1 MLETFERPEYSKK
14 TLTFEQKEF
23 CDIGLVVTL
32 GERCKL
38 CQRKVVRADC
48 EHWLAKTSFKPYS
61 QYLRYGLIF
70 VGLIVGIAFIA
81 IFNRV
86 FASIPSL
93 EYVGTILF
101 GKIGDDLSFGTSNAV
116 LPPYPFTIQ
125 NLSLLIFFAGM
136 GEIFFRGLCI
146 RKERQLLDGNFLP
159 QTQRAVLDI
168 PNLAQVRRGMGD
180 LKSEDQGFLFIL
192 IDLCTKRFMNS
203 ESIEQTLNALRGKLE
218 LLSHKLDIRYT
229 FIRYLIWVIP
239 TIGFIGTVLG
249 ISFAILGINP
259 ANINLEAVIASLG
272 VAFHTTLV
280 ALVLSALLTLFYNII
295 LSSEE
300 DVLNRAGNYVLNNMV
315 NRLDPSLDV
324 EQSMSNE
331 VLRVPTNTSLPKGAV
346 KL

>member
-23 CDIGLVVTL
+23 CDIGLGVTL

-70 VGLIVGIAFIA
+70 AAILAGVLFIA
-81 IFNRV
+81 VFNRL
-86 FASIPSL
+86 FASVPAL

-101 GKIGDDLSFGTSNAV
+101 GNLGNGIKFGTSSAV
-116 LPPYPFTIQ
+116 LPAYPFTIQ

-136 GEIFFRGLCI
+136 GEIIFRGLCI
-146 RKERQLLDGNFLP
+146 RKERQLLEGNFLP

-203 ESIEQTLNALRGKLE
+203 ESIEQTLNALRGKLD

-229 FIRYLIWVIP
+229 LIRYLIWVIP

-259 ANINLEAVIASLG
+259 ANINLEAVVASLG

-300 DVLNRAGNYVLNNMV
+300 DALNRAGNYVLNNMI
-315 NRLDPSLDV
+315 NRLDPSLDI
-324 EQSMSNE
+324 EQNMSNE
-331 VLRVPTNTSLPKGAV
+331 VLRVPTSSSLTKGAA